1 MSNLVLVMFFSFPR
15 QFEYEMNIRNT
26 KTRMSRTKKKK
37 KRYNELQYNEL
48 KERSVKDVVFD
59 PR

>member
-1 MSNLVLVMFFSFPR
+1 MSNLILVMFFKFPR

-26 KTRMSRTKKKK
+26 KTPMSGTKKKRSK
-37 KRYNELQYNEL
+37 ELQYNEL